1 LRPLLDLG
9 EHAVQRR
16 VGRQPE
22 IPPRLTRA
30 LRAPVRMQP
39 RHGAQMYLCQKQSAA
54 ARLIDHA
61 CHRYLFAATS
71 FRGTRGRNRRIR
83 DRHPERRAVTAR
95 SQSIAAQRQFG
106 ANLRRER
113 KAARHTQMSLA
124 LECDIHW
131 THIGRLE
138 RGERDPQLS
147 TIVRLATGLHIP
159 AARLL
164 DPMNVH

>member
-1 LRPLLDLG
+1 
-9 EHAVQRR
+9 
-16 VGRQPE
+16 
-22 IPPRLTRA
+22 
-30 LRAPVRMQP
+30 
-39 RHGAQMYLCQKQSAA
+39 
-54 ARLIDHA
+54 
-61 CHRYLFAATS
+61 
-71 FRGTRGRNRRIR
+71 
-83 DRHPERRAVTAR
+83 
-95 SQSIAAQRQFG
+95 
-106 ANLRRER
+106 
-113 KAARHTQMSLA
+113 MSLA